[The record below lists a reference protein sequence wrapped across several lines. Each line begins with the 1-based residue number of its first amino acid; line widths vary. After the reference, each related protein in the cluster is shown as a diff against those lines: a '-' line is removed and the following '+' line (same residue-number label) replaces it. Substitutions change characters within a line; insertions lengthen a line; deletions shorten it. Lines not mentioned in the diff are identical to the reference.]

1 METNGSDDAAGSRAG
16 SASGGVDACDSAG
29 NSGEAGNRDSADLS
43 DEVDNRDSVATTES
57 ASLESTP
64 PDSTPLEPSEPSGEP
79 VTDGGVDQRKG
90 IDMTTGSI
98 PPKLAQLAWPLVL
111 GNLLQTFYNLADMFW
126 VGRVSAEAV
135 AAVSLMFPLSW
146 MFVSTAMGLTAAT
159 IALVSQHVGAG
170 DQRAA
175 DRVVGQT
182 ILLAIAVSSV
192 LATLGLVFRRPLLEL
207 IGARDQVFVEAL
219 AYIEVIF
226 LALPLTFL
234 FFAFRSS
241 LQGAG
246 DTKTAM
252 WLVLISAG
260 INVVLDPFFILGIG
274 PFPEMGTR
282 GAAVATFIARAV
294 ATLAGVYLLLDGRYG
309 VRLRLR
315 DLKPNLSIQR
325 QLIDIGYPATLDG
338 WARSFAAVAMAGFVA
353 RFGANATAA
362 YGIVVRLM
370 SVTWSVAGAV
380 GDATATG
387 VGQNLGAKT
396 PDRAAAVAKTA
407 TAGTFLFIAAIAGVI
422 LAFPAQAIG
431 IFVDDPAVI
440 AEGVVFLRINAPF
453 WALFA
458 GVMVIQGAFRGAGNT
473 REAMVLSL
481 LSRWVF
487 RVPVAL
493 VLAFAWTVTIPVIGI
508 TLSAFDW
515 GVAGIWWAF
524 SVGMGLSFVVAV
536 LWFRLGTWRERVID
550 EEGAHGSPTQ

>member
-1 METNGSDDAAGSRAG
+1 MNE
-16 SASGGVDACDSAG
+16 
-29 NSGEAGNRDSADLS
+29 
-43 DEVDNRDSVATTES
+43 
-57 ASLESTP
+57 
-64 PDSTPLEPSEPSGEP
+64 
-79 VTDGGVDQRKG
+79 RKG
-90 IDMTTGSI
+90 VDMTTGAIS
-98 PPKLAQLAWPLVL
+98 PKLVHLAWPLVL

-126 VGRVSAEAV
+126 VGRVSSEAV

-159 IALVSQHVGAG
+159 IALVSQHVGAD

-182 ILLAIAVSSV
+182 ILLALAVSTA
-192 LATLGLVFRRPLLEL
+192 LAAVGLYFRRPLLEL
-207 IGARDQVFVEAL
+207 IGAQDRVFVEAL

-252 WLVLISAG
+252 WLVVISAG
-260 INVVLDPFFILGIG
+260 INVVLDPFFILGWG

-282 GAAVATFIARAV
+282 GAAVATFVARAFATV
-294 ATLAGVYLLLDGRYG
+294 AGIYILLDGRYG
-309 VRLRLR
+309 VRLRLG
-315 DLKPNLSIQR
+315 DLRPNLRIQR
-325 QLIDIGYPATLDG
+325 RLIDIGYPATLDG

-353 RFGANATAA
+353 RFGPAATAA
-362 YGIVVRLM
+362 YGIGVRYM

-396 PDRAAAVAKTA
+396 PDRAARVAWVA
-407 TAGTFLFIAAIAGVI
+407 TAGTMAMIGAVVLVL
-422 LAFPAQAIG
+422 LAFPAQAMA
-431 IFVDDPAVI
+431 IFVDDADVI
-440 AEGVVFLRINAPF
+440 AEGVVFLRIMAPF

-458 GVMVIQGAFRGAGNT
+458 GVMVLQGGFRGAGNT
-473 REAMVLSL
+473 REAMVLSI

-493 VLAFAWTVTIPVIGI
+493 VLAFTAVTIPYTAI
-508 TLSAFDW
+508 TVPTVAAIDL

-524 SVGMGLSFVVAV
+524 SFGMAASFVLAVA
-536 LWFRLGTWRERVID
+536 WFRLGTWRESVV
-550 EEGAHGSPTQ
+550 EEGPPPGRAEIPEKDVEFIDD

>member
-1 METNGSDDAAGSRAG
+1 MDSTDPDRETGGPSRSESPDAAS
-16 SASGGVDACDSAG
+16 SGGTAQG
-29 NSGEAGNRDSADLS
+29 TRD
-43 DEVDNRDSVATTES
+43 DEPGITSPVA
-57 ASLESTP
+57 
-64 PDSTPLEPSEPSGEP
+64 
-79 VTDGGVDQRKG
+79 TDGGTATDQDEPAVEERKG
-90 IDMTTGSI
+90 IDMTRGAI
-98 PPKLAQLAWPLVL
+98 PSKLAQLAWPLVL

-126 VGRVSAEAV
+126 VGRVSSEAV

-159 IALVSQHVGAG
+159 IALVSQHVGAD

-182 ILLAIAVSSV
+182 ILLALAVSSV
-192 LATLGLVFRRPLLEL
+192 LATVGLYFRRPLLGL
-207 IGARDQVFVEAL
+207 IGARDRVFVESL

-260 INVVLDPFFILGIG
+260 MNVILDPFFILGWG

-282 GAAVATFIARAV
+282 GAAVATFIARAF
-294 ATLAGVYLLLDGRYG
+294 ATAAGVYILLDGRYG
-309 VRLRLR
+309 VRLRFGDLR
-315 DLKPNLSIQR
+315 PNLRIQR

-353 RFGANATAA
+353 RFGAAPTAA

-380 GDATATG
+380 GDATSTG
-387 VGQNLGAKT
+387 VGQNLGART
-396 PDRAAAVAKTA
+396 PDRAAKVARVA
-407 TAGTFLFIAAIAGVI
+407 TAGTIAFIFAIAALII
-422 LAFPAQAIG
+422 AFPYHAMG
-431 IFVDDPAVI
+431 IFVDDPDVI
-440 AEGVVFLRINAPF
+440 AEGVVFIRINAPF

-481 LSRWVF
+481 LSRWVL
-487 RVPVAL
+487 RIPVAL
-493 VLAFAWTVTIPVIGI
+493 VLAFAWVVTIPGVGI
-508 TLSAFDW
+508 TVAALDW
-515 GVAGIWWAF
+515 GVEGIWWAF
-524 SVGMGLSFVVAV
+524 SFGMGGSFVIAV
-536 LWFRLGTWRERVID
+536 IWFRLGTWREAVI
-550 EEGAHGSPTQ
+550 EGEDDTAPTEAGVDD

>member
-1 METNGSDDAAGSRAG
+1 VNE
-16 SASGGVDACDSAG
+16 
-29 NSGEAGNRDSADLS
+29 
-43 DEVDNRDSVATTES
+43 
-57 ASLESTP
+57 
-64 PDSTPLEPSEPSGEP
+64 
-79 VTDGGVDQRKG
+79 RKG
-90 IDMTTGSI
+90 VDMTTGAIS
-98 PPKLAQLAWPLVL
+98 PKLVHLAWPLVL

-126 VGRVSAEAV
+126 VGRVSSEAV

-159 IALVSQHVGAG
+159 IALVSQHVGA
-170 DQRAA
+170 DDRRAA

-182 ILLAIAVSSV
+182 ILLALAVSTA
-192 LATLGLVFRRPLLEL
+192 LAAVGLYFRRPLLEL
-207 IGARDQVFVEAL
+207 IGAQDRVFVEAL

-252 WLVLISAG
+252 WLVVISAG
-260 INVVLDPFFILGIG
+260 LNVVLDPFFILGWG

-282 GAAVATFIARAV
+282 GAAVATFIARAFATV
-294 ATLAGVYLLLDGRYG
+294 AGIYILLDGRYG
-309 VRLRLR
+309 VRLRLG
-315 DLKPNLSIQR
+315 DLRPNLRIQR
-325 QLIDIGYPATLDG
+325 RLIDIGYPATLDG

-353 RFGANATAA
+353 RFGPAATAA
-362 YGIVVRLM
+362 YGIGVRYM

-387 VGQNLGAKT
+387 VGQNLGART
-396 PDRAAAVAKTA
+396 PDRAARVAWVA
-407 TAGTFLFIAAIAGVI
+407 TAGTMAMIGAVVVVL
-422 LAFPAQAIG
+422 LAFPAQAMS
-431 IFVDDPAVI
+431 IFVDDADVI
-440 AEGVVFLRINAPF
+440 AEGVVFLRIIAPF

-458 GVMVIQGAFRGAGNT
+458 GVMVLQGGFRGAGNT
-473 REAMVLSL
+473 REAMILSI

-493 VLAFAWTVTIPVIGI
+493 VLAFTAVTVPYTAI
-508 TLSAFDW
+508 TVPTVAAIDL

-524 SVGMGLSFVVAV
+524 SFGMAASFVLAVA
-536 LWFRLGTWRERVID
+536 WFRLGTWRESVVGEGPPPRRTGVP
-550 EEGAHGSPTQ
+550 EEDVDPVDD